1 MPTVIVPALL
11 RPLTNGQERVSVRG
25 STVRQ
30 VVDDLDRQFPGIKTH
45 LVEDGELKSGIAVS
59 IDGEMGVGGL
69 LDPVKETSEVYF
81 LPAIGGGL
89 WEAAIRKAPA
99 PDTDLKTRRRRFSG
113 FCIVNRLFTS

>member
-11 RPLTNGQERVSVRG
+11 RKLTNGQERVAVRG

-30 VVDDLDRQFPGIKTH
+30 VVEDLDRQFPGMKAQ
-45 LVEDGELKSGIAVS
+45 LVEEGELKPGIAVS
-59 IDGEMGVGGL
+59 VDGEMGVGGL

-89 WEAAIRKAPA
+89 Q
-99 PDTDLKTRRRRFSG
+99 
-113 FCIVNRLFTS
+113 

>member
-11 RPLTNGQERVSVRG
+11 RPLTNGQERVAVRG

-30 VVDDLDRQFPGIKTH
+30 VVEDLERQFPGIKTH

-89 WEAAIRKAPA
+89 
-99 PDTDLKTRRRRFSG
+99 
-113 FCIVNRLFTS
+113 

>member
-11 RPLTNGQERVSVRG
+11 RKLTKGQERVAVRG

-30 VVDDLDRQFPGIKTH
+30 VVEDLDRQFPGIKAQ
-45 LVEDGELKSGIAVS
+45 LVEEGELKSGIAVS
-59 IDGEMGVGGL
+59 VDGDMGVGGL

-89 WEAAIRKAPA
+89 Q
-99 PDTDLKTRRRRFSG
+99 
-113 FCIVNRLFTS
+113 

>member
-11 RPLTNGQERVSVRG
+11 RPLTNGQERVAVRG

-30 VVDDLDRQFPGIKTH
+30 VVEDLDRQFPGIKTH

-59 IDGEMGVGGL
+59 IDGEMGIGGL

-89 WEAAIRKAPA
+89 Y
-99 PDTDLKTRRRRFSG
+99 
-113 FCIVNRLFTS
+113 

>member
-11 RPLTNGQERVSVRG
+11 RPLTNGQERVAVRG

-30 VVDDLDRQFPGIKTH
+30 VVEDLDSQFPGIKTH

-59 IDGEMGVGGL
+59 IDGEMGIGGL

-89 WEAAIRKAPA
+89 
-99 PDTDLKTRRRRFSG
+99 
-113 FCIVNRLFTS
+113 